1 MIFSLNILVNK
12 QNFPAILCLLVFT
25 ITAFKPILIEP
36 PSRLNV
42 ATFSQLEAGKPF
54 SSEWEPMNFR
64 GYKPTEYSLVEKDGK
79 VVVKA
84 VSEQSSSGLIRRI
97 DIDLAEYPIMEW
109 SWLVQNIY
117 EKGDVTQKSG
127 DDYPARMYVIF
138 DYDIYNLSWFQ
149 RNLIRGLRVFYGEVP
164 TRAINYIYESK
175 AEVGTTVFN
184 PYSDLVKMVVVDS
197 GSRNLGTWQH
207 HSRNLL
213 EDYREI
219 FGEEPPKIAAIAIMT
234 DSDDT
239 KESAIS
245 YFGDISFTGTS
256 ISN

>member
-1 MIFSLNILVNK
+1 MNIFKNIMVNK
-12 QNFPAILCLLVFT
+12 QPYASIMFLFLL
-25 ITAFKPILIEP
+25 IMTASTPVVLD
-36 PSRLNV
+36 SSTRLDV
-42 ATFSQLEAGKPF
+42 ATFSQMEAGQPLP
-54 SSEWEPMNFR
+54 SDWEKMTFR
-64 GYKPTEYSLVEKDGK
+64 GYKPTEYSLVELDGK
-79 VVVKA
+79 VVAKA

-97 DIDLAEYPIMEW
+97 DVDLAEYPILEW

-127 DDYPARMYVIF
+127 DDYPTRIYVIF
-138 DYDIYNLSWFQ
+138 DYDLKNLSWFQ

-175 AEVGTTVFN
+175 AEVGTIVPN

-197 GSRNLGTWQH
+197 GSENLGSWQYYT
-207 HSRNLL
+207 RNLL
-213 EDYREI
+213 DDYREI

-239 KESAIS
+239 KESATS
-245 YFGDISFTGTS
+245 YFGDISFTRTS